1 MRPSMISSRRP
12 GSIFEI
18 KNRPVSSVWPDNEVS
33 PYPLSISSL
42 TLASGLP
49 LRSKTWPANA
59 VTPSAALSGGR
70 SSQSE
75 RGLPFLSFPFQAK
88 SSSPETVGFAEGV
101 VDTGFSPVPVDGSRG
116 VDIPPGMGLV
126 EKLSPET
133 GSINPFRS
141 IAPLTDTAY
150 VIPGSKSDSGL
161 MNAKDPFSAG
171 TTVIFSIPF
180 GPLSD
185 TV

>member
-1 MRPSMISSRRP
+1 MMISRRP

-18 KNRPVSSVWPDNEVS
+18 KNRPVLSVWPDTATS

-42 TLASGLP
+42 TFASGMP
-49 LRSKTWPANA
+49 FRSKTWPANA
-59 VTPSAALSGGR
+59 VMPSAALSGGK

-75 RGLPFLSFPFQAK
+75 WGLPFLSFPFQAR
-88 SSSPETVGFAEGV
+88 SSSLETVGFADGL
-101 VDTGFSPVPVDGSRG
+101 VDAGFNPVPVDRFTG
-116 VDIPPGMGLV
+116 VGIPPSNGLI

-133 GSINPFRS
+133 GSSNPSLS

-150 VIPGSKSDSGL
+150 VVPGSKSDSGL